1 MVTKTLI
8 HLSDLHIGNSKKED
22 RNTKTIFN
30 RIAKSYPMVPVLIT
44 GDLTDSAT
52 VGQYKSTRVLLKKL
66 AKTNPTLLVPG
77 NHDYA
82 LKGVILRTGSWQEWT
97 KYLGTPFGWG
107 NDYTPWMGPECEPI
121 GIDGVGVWKDGP
133 LVYFG
138 VDSGDPE
145 DEQVTARGW
154 ISPELAQG
162 LAASLEIYRGKTR
175 VVMVHHHPFE
185 HGVFMKMKGATRFL
199 VALRNNSELLLFGHK
214 HKYGLWWQRDDIPLI
229 VASHK
234 STNVRGNPMITGKR
248 MAITVIEMKNV
259 GQPNVTFSHRMDV
272 IC

>member
-8 HLSDLHIGNSKKED
+8 QLSDLHIGNPKKED
-22 RNTKTIFN
+22 RNTKTIFSW
-30 RIAKSYPMVPVLIT
+30 IAKSYPTVPVLIT

-66 AKTNPTLLVPG
+66 AKTNPVLVVPG

-82 LKGVILRTGSWQEWT
+82 LNGVILRTGSWQEWT

-107 NDYTPWMGPECEPI
+107 SDYTPWMRPEFEPT

-154 ISPELAQG
+154 ISSELAQS
-162 LAASLEIYRGKTR
+162 LAASLKIYQGKTR
-175 VVMVHHHPFE
+175 VVMVHHHPFM
-185 HGVFMKMKGATRFL
+185 HGFFMKMKGSSRFL
-199 VALRNNSELLLFGHK
+199 AALRNNCELLLFGHK
-214 HKYGLWWQRDDIPLI
+214 HKYGLWWQRENIPLI
-229 VASHK
+229 IASHK
-234 STNVRGNPMITGKR
+234 STNLTGHPMITGRR
-248 MAITVIEMKNV
+248 MAITVIEIKNA
-259 GQPNVTFSHRMDV
+259 GTPNVSISHRMDV
-272 IC
+272 ID